1 MHILRQPTALSF
13 SHARVTTNY
22 STMQILPTSKRSATI
37 QSAMRKASRRK
48 KEIIDLLSAHASEI
62 TSGSVVVLYIDQ
74 CHLIWDDARGY
85 VWGPR
90 AQRIEIPMTN
100 FRERQTYYGA
110 IEPLSGDTIVVPT
123 ETANGYWTTIFV
135 EYLRQ
140 NYPNKRLILL
150 WDGASYHRGV
160 EMQEYLEA
168 VNLRRPRDE
177 WQVTCVLFAPN
188 APDQNPIE
196 DVWLK
201 AKQYVRKHWRE
212 CPTFEL

>member
-1 MHILRQPTALSF
+1 LTT
-13 SHARVTTNY
+13 HAT
-22 STMQILPTSKRSATI
+22 
-37 QSAMRKASRRK
+37 
-48 KEIIDLLSAHASEI
+48 EIV
-62 TSGSVVVLYIDQ
+62 SGSVVVLYIDQ

-110 IEPLSGDTIVVPT
+110 IDPLSGEVIVVPT

-140 NYPNKRLILL
+140 QYQGKRLILL

-168 VNLRRPRDE
+168 VNLKRSRDE
-177 WQVTCVLFAPN
+177 WWVTCVLFAPN

-212 CPTFEL
+212 CPTFQLVMRVFEAALNTLSFRFEKLLMYLPFLELI

>member
-1 MHILRQPTALSF
+1 M
-13 SHARVTTNY
+13 TTY
-22 STMQILPTSKRSATI
+22 AT
-37 QSAMRKASRRK
+37 
-48 KEIIDLLSAHASEI
+48 EI

-85 VWGPR
+85 VWGPG

-110 IEPLSGDTIVVPT
+110 IEPLSGEVIVVPT

-140 NYPNKRLILL
+140 DYPEKRLILL

-168 VNLRRPRDE
+168 VNLKRQRDE
-177 WQVTCVLFAPN
+177 WLVTCVLFAPN

-201 AKQYVRKHWRE
+201 AKQYLRKHWRE
-212 CPTFEL
+212 CPTFQLVMQVFEKALNAHSFRFEKLRMYLPFLEII

>member
-1 MHILRQPTALSF
+1 M
-13 SHARVTTNY
+13 
-22 STMQILPTSKRSATI
+22 
-37 QSAMRKASRRK
+37 
-48 KEIIDLLSAHASEI
+48 
-62 TSGSVVVLYIDQ
+62 VLYIDQ
-74 CHLIWDDARGY
+74 CHLLWDDARGY
-85 VWGPR
+85 VWGPSTR
-90 AQRIEIPMTN
+90 RIEIPMTN

-110 IEPLSGDTIVVPT
+110 IEPLSAQAIVVPT

-140 NYPNKRLILL
+140 QYPDKRLILL

-168 VNLRRPRDE
+168 VNLKRSRDD
-177 WQVTCVLFAPN
+177 WLVTCVVFAPN
-188 APDQNPIE
+188 APEQNPME

-212 CPTFEL
+212 CPTFQRVIHMFEEALNTLSFQFEKLRMYLPNLEMI

>member
-1 MHILRQPTALSF
+1 M
-13 SHARVTTNY
+13 
-22 STMQILPTSKRSATI
+22 
-37 QSAMRKASRRK
+37 
-48 KEIIDLLSAHASEI
+48 SAHASEI
-62 TSGSVVVLYIDQ
+62 ASGEVVLLYIDQ

-110 IEPLSGDTIVVPT
+110 IEPLSGDVIVIPT

-140 NYPNKRLILL
+140 HYPGKRLILL

-160 EMQEYLEA
+160 QMQDYLEA
-168 VNLRRPRDE
+168 LNLKRSRDE
-177 WQVTCVLFAPN
+177 WWVTCVLFAPN

-212 CPTFEL
+212 CPTFKLVMQMFEAALNTHSFRFEKLRMYLPFLELI